1 MGEFV
6 LIEPRAPAKAKPRR
20 GGWSWGPVDGV
31 KLRTLSLGAGVQST
45 TLALM
50 AIKGEIGP
58 LPDAVIF
65 ADTGDETPSTMRHLD
80 WLEGEITRQTNGR
93 MRCLRVSRGERLSDR
108 IRRRAEGHSK
118 ENRFVSAPFF
128 TGNGG
133 RGKRQCTREFK
144 VEPVAKAQR
153 TLLGYKPRQRI
164 PPQSIEVWIG
174 FSTDEVVRAGAAFER
189 WVVHRFPLLEK
200 GMSRNDCKQWLRR
213 NGYPVP
219 PKSACVFCP
228 YRTDHEWRWLKEND
242 PEAFAQAVAI
252 DKLARHAP
260 GMRETEFVHRSLK
273 PLDEV
278 DFSTAEDRGQ
288 GSMLDI
294 CEGGCGV

>member
-1 MGEFV
+1 MGDVMGEFV

-20 GGWSWGPVDGV
+20 GGWSWGPVERV

-58 LPDAVIF
+58 LPDAAIF
-65 ADTGDETPSTMRHLD
+65 ADTGDETPSTMRHLQ

-118 ENRFVSAPFF
+118 ENRFVGAPFF
-128 TGNGG
+128 AGNGG
-133 RGKRQCTREFK
+133 RGKRQCR
-144 VEPVAKAQR
+144 
-153 TLLGYKPRQRI
+153 LC
-164 PPQSIEVWIG
+164 
-174 FSTDEVVRAGAAFER
+174 RA
-189 WVVHRFPLLEK
+189 
-200 GMSRNDCKQWLRR
+200 
-213 NGYPVP
+213 
-219 PKSACVFCP
+219 
-228 YRTDHEWRWLKEND
+228 T
-242 PEAFAQAVAI
+242 
-252 DKLARHAP
+252 P
-260 GMRETEFVHRSLK
+260 GMREFVHRSLK